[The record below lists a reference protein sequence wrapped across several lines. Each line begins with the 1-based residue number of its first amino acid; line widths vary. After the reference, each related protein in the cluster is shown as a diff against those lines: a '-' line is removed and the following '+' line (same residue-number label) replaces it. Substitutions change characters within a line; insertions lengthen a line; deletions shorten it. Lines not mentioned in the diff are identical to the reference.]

1 MATTIYT
8 GRSITLTIATKDYSD
23 QILSSVLT
31 IETERLSFDT
41 LSGRAY
47 KFLDKDATLDIE
59 FLDDWSE
66 APDSLSKAL
75 WDATDSAPDT
85 TLACVLTVNTGD
97 TFTFNVLPS
106 FPGAGGSGADAQ
118 QQTISLQVVGAIT
131 DAL

>member
-8 GRSITLTIATKDYSD
+8 GRSITLTIATKDYTD

-41 LSGRAY
+41 LAGRVY
-47 KFLDKDATLDIE
+47 KYLDKNATLDLE

-66 APDSLSKAL
+66 TDSLSKAL
-75 WDATDSAPDT
+75 WTATENAPDT
-85 TLACVLTVNTGD
+85 GLACVLTVNTGD

-106 FPGAGGSGADAQ
+106 WPSAGGSGADAQ
-118 QQTISLQVVGAIT
+118 QQSVSLQVDGAIT
-131 DAL
+131 EAL

>member
-41 LSGRAY
+41 LAGRVY
-47 KFLDKDATLDIE
+47 KYLDKNATLDLE

-66 APDSLSKAL
+66 TDSLSKAL
-75 WDATDSAPDT
+75 WTATETTPDT
-85 TLACVLTVNTGD
+85 GLACVLTVNTGD

-106 FPGAGGSGADAQ
+106 WPSAGGSGADAQ
-118 QQTISLQVVGAIT
+118 QQSVSLQVDGAIT
-131 DAL
+131 EAL

>member
-8 GRSITLTIATKDYSD
+8 GRSITLTIATKDYTD

-41 LSGRAY
+41 LAGRVY
-47 KFLDKDATLDIE
+47 KYLDKNATLDLE

-66 APDSLSKAL
+66 TDSLSKAL
-75 WDATDSAPDT
+75 WVATENAPDT
-85 TLACVLTVNTGD
+85 GLACVLTVNTGD

-106 FPGAGGSGADAQ
+106 WPSAGGSGADAQ
-118 QQTISLQVVGAIT
+118 QQSVSLQVDGAIT
-131 DAL
+131 EAL

>member
-8 GRSITLTIATKDYSD
+8 GRSITLTIATKDYTD

-41 LSGRAY
+41 LAGRVY
-47 KFLDKDATLDIE
+47 KYLDKNATLDLE

-66 APDSLSKAL
+66 TDSLSKAL
-75 WDATDSAPDT
+75 WTATETNPDT
-85 TLACVLTVNTGD
+85 GLACVLTVNTGD

-106 FPGAGGSGADAQ
+106 WPSAGGSGADAQ
-118 QQTISLQVVGAIT
+118 QQSVSLQVDGAIT
-131 DAL
+131 EAL

>member
-31 IETERLSFDT
+31 IETERLTFDT
-41 LSGRAY
+41 LSGRVY
-47 KFLDKDATLDIE
+47 KYLDNNATLDLE

-66 APDSLSKAL
+66 VTDSLSKAL
-75 WDATDSAPDT
+75 WTASESAPDT

-97 TFTFNVLPS
+97 TFSFNVLPS
-106 FPGAGGSGADAQ
+106 WPSAGGSGADAQ
-118 QQTISLQVVGAIT
+118 QQSVSLQVVGAIT

>member
-8 GRSITLTIATKDYSD
+8 GRSITLTIATKDYTD

-41 LSGRAY
+41 LAGRVY
-47 KFLDKDATLDIE
+47 KYLDNNATLDLE

-66 APDSLSKAL
+66 TDSISKAL
-75 WDATDSAPDT
+75 WTATESAPDSN
-85 TLACVLTVNTGD
+85 LACVLTVNTGD

-106 FPGAGGSGADAQ
+106 FPSAGGSGADAQ
-118 QQTISLQVVGAIT
+118 QQSVSLQVNGAIS

>member
-41 LSGRAY
+41 LAGRVY
-47 KFLDKDATLDIE
+47 KYLDNNATLDLE

-66 APDSLSKAL
+66 TDSISKAL
-75 WDATDSAPDT
+75 WTATESAPDSN
-85 TLACVLTVNTGD
+85 LACVLTVNTGD

-106 FPGAGGSGADAQ
+106 FPSAGGSGADAQ
-118 QQTISLQVVGAIT
+118 QQSVSLQVNGAIS

>member
-8 GRSITLTIATKDYSD
+8 GRSITLTIDTKDYTD

-41 LSGRAY
+41 LAGRVY
-47 KFLDKDATLDIE
+47 KYLDNNATLDLE

-66 APDSLSKAL
+66 ADSISKAL
-75 WDATDSAPDT
+75 WTATESAPDSN
-85 TLACVLTVNTGD
+85 LACVLTVNTGD

-106 FPGAGGSGADAQ
+106 FPSAGGSGADAQ
-118 QQTISLQVVGAIT
+118 QQSVSLQVNGAIS